1 MRVTGSFAVLLP
13 AFPAL
18 PPQSFPYKLD
28 PATGLVDMD
37 KLEERATEYR
47 PRLIICGGSAYSRD
61 WCARF

>member
-1 MRVTGSFAVLLP
+1 
-13 AFPAL
+13 
-18 PPQSFPYKLD
+18 
-28 PATGLVDMD
+28 MD